1 MLRSEKRQAVARVR
15 KKYERLSREFDER
28 QRRLWAASEA
38 AEIGY
43 GGIVTVSEATGLAR
57 STIGIGLRDLSRPG
71 RRPTVRR
78 VRRKGGG
85 RKKLTDQQ
93 PGLKAALDKLIEP
106 TTRGDPESPLRWTTK
121 STRRLADEL
130 RRQGFE
136 VSHVKVGELLKESG
150 YSLQS
155 NRKSIEG
162 KQHPDRNAQFEF
174 IADEATE
181 AHAAGQPM
189 ISVDTKKK
197 ELIGQYKNNGR
208 EWHPKGQP
216 ELTKTHDFPDKEL
229 GKAIPYGIY
238 DLKLNSGWVNVG
250 MSADTAEFAVASI
263 ERWWVNM
270 GRTAYPDATQ
280 IFITADAGGSNSYRT
295 RLWKVSLQ
303 DFANRTGLNV
313 KVSHFPPGTSKWNK
327 IEHRMF
333 CHISQNWRGRPLTTH
348 AAVVSLIAATTT
360 KSGLTIN
367 AALDQREY
375 EKGVKV
381 SDEELERVR
390 LVPAAFHGE
399 WNYTILPTDDS
410 ATQGA

>member
-1 MLRSEKRQAVARVR
+1 MLRSEKKQAVARIR
-15 KKYERLSREFDER
+15 RKYERLSGEFDER
-28 QRRLWAASEA
+28 QRRLWAATEA

-43 GGIVTVSEATGLAR
+43 GGIVIVGEATGIAR
-57 STIGIGLRDLSRPG
+57 STIGIGLKDLCRPG
-71 RRPTVRR
+71 RKPTVRR

-85 RKKLTDQQ
+85 RKKVAEKQR
-93 PGLKAALDKLIEP
+93 GLQAALDKLIEP

-121 STRRLADEL
+121 STRKLAAEL
-130 RRQGFE
+130 GRQGFE

-155 NRKSIEG
+155 NKKSIEG

-174 IADEATE
+174 INDEVTE
-181 AHAAGQPM
+181 ARASGQPV

-216 ELTKTHDFPDKEL
+216 ELANTHDFPNKEL
-229 GKAIPYGIY
+229 GKAVPYGVY
-238 DLKLNSGWVNVG
+238 DPELNNGWVSVG

-263 ERWWVNM
+263 ERWWLEM

-280 IFITADAGGSNSYRT
+280 LLITADAGGSNSYRT
-295 RLWKVSLQ
+295 HLWKVSLQ
-303 DFANRTGLNV
+303 DFANKTGLSI
-313 KVSHFPPGTSKWNK
+313 KVNHFPPGTSKWNK

-333 CHISQNWRGRPLTTH
+333 CHISHNWRGRPLTSH

-360 KSGLTIN
+360 KDGLTIN

-375 EKGVKV
+375 ERGRKISKV
-381 SDEELERVR
+381 EMERVR
-390 LVPAAFHGE
+390 LTPATFHGE
-399 WNYTILPTDDS
+399 WNYTILPADDRAS
-410 ATQGA
+410 QHA